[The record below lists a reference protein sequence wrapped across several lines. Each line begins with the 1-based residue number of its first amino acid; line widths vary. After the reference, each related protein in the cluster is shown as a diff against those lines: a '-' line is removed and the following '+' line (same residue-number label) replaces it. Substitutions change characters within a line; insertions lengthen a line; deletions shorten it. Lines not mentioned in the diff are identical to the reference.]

1 MHYRI
6 VFDSRA
12 LQSCNQ
18 SEKIEPARSRWS
30 KTLSIAGKIGE
41 IMQLLQR

>member
-1 MHYRI
+1 MHHRI

-18 SEKIEPARSRWS
+18 SEKIEPARSHWS
-30 KTLSIAGKIGE
+30 KSLSIAGKTGK
-41 IMQLLQR
+41 IMQLLL